1 MAENTI
7 RRNGRASSVI
17 PVVEEAK
24 REESDGLAAGVDE
37 GGLVEAD
44 ELAQIPRLGPVRRRA
59 LADAG
64 ISTLDALRALS
75 FDELARIKYVGAGNA
90 RLIKTWLEQQDA
102 APTPEVPALSV
113 TETGGSD
120 APPPPPALEIPAVVS
135 FEAESYHV
143 SELANLDTAIPN
155 QTAYDD
161 LEQIDTAITN
171 IKGAIPKKSRHP
183 KLKKQ
188 LDKVSTS
195 ISEVPENLD
204 ALTPQERVDAARAL
218 DRIAKLLE
226 DAVEGGKLSAKKQET
241 VGTKLRKLRKRL
253 DRVVGG

>member
-7 RRNGRASSVI
+7 RRNGRSSSVI
-17 PVVEEAK
+17 PVSEEAK
-24 REESDGLAAGVDE
+24 RNESDGLEACVTE

-64 ISTLDALRALS
+64 IRTLAALRSLS
-75 FDELARIKYVGAGNA
+75 FDELAAIKYVGAGNA

-102 APTPEVPALSV
+102 AQTPEAPATSV
-113 TETGGSD
+113 TETGASD
-120 APPPPPALEIPAVVS
+120 APPPPPALEVPAVV
-135 FEAESYHV
+135 FEAESYHA
-143 SELANLDTAIPN
+143 SELADFETAIPN

-188 LDKVSTS
+188 LEKVSTS

-204 ALTPQERVDAARAL
+204 ALTPEERLGAAKAL